1 VLTMQSDCAA
11 ELHAALSNAD
21 TQISDRILARGI
33 PDDARIGRAS
43 PRSAGVMSGAAG
55 QRSRIEYATG
65 RPSASPCKNVWRATE
80 EMHLPD
86 FEVERPR
93 RIARRYEVL
102 PRCGGGD
109 YA

>member
-1 VLTMQSDCAA
+1 MQPDSAA
-11 ELHAALSNAD
+11 ELLAAVGKAEI
-21 TQISDRILARGI
+21 QISGRIRARGI

-43 PRSAGVMSGAAG
+43 PVSAGVMSGAAG

-93 RIARRYEVL
+93 RIGRRYEVL